1 MKITKMEGIKEVFKS
16 NMFGFLILRN
26 KLKTLPCIKW
36 LQFYLLYYIFR
47 YVKGIQYLIKT
58 GRVRKNKNVCLFILN

>member
-1 MKITKMEGIKEVFKS
+1 MKITKMEGIKVVFKS

-26 KLKTLPCIKW
+26 KLKTLSCIKW

-58 GRVRKNKNVCLFILN
+58 GKEE

>member
-1 MKITKMEGIKEVFKS
+1 MKITKMERIKEVFKS

-36 LQFYLLYYIFR
+36 LQFYLLCYIFR

-58 GRVRKNKNVCLFILN
+58 GKEE